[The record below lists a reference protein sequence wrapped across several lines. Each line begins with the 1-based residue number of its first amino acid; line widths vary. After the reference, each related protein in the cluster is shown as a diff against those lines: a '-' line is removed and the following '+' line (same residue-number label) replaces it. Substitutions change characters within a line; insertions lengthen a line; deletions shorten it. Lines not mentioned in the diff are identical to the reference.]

1 MWFTSLT
8 QCSFSSIL
16 LPQLPRHRSMPTTE
30 HLARDLVGALEVAAA
45 MVVEAALLLVE
56 GRLAEWTT

>member
-1 MWFTSLT
+1 
-8 QCSFSSIL
+8 
-16 LPQLPRHRSMPTTE
+16 MPTTE

-45 MVVEAALLLVE
+45 MVAEAALLPLVE